1 MLKIKNIQTII
12 GQEYNDTLNI
22 IGVKEHTHHYE
33 FTLGYANNGHGVI
46 LVSPTETILLHREQ
60 TDNGMYVMEYNSKT
74 LWLNKNEFDTTDKII
89 ICMQT
94 I

>member
-12 GQEYNDTLNI
+12 GQEYNEVFNI
-22 IGVKEHTHHYE
+22 IGVKEHKQFYE
-33 FTLGYANNGHGVI
+33 FTLGYDATIKPAV
-46 LVSPTETILLHREQ
+46 ETILLHRKQ
-60 TDNGMYVMEYNSKT
+60 TDNGMYIMEYNNKT
-74 LWLNKNEFDTTDKII
+74 LWLNTNEFDTIDKII

>member
-1 MLKIKNIQTII
+1 MLTIKNSQQII
-12 GQEYNDTLNI
+12 GEKYNETFNI
-22 IGVKEHTHHYE
+22 IGVKEHKHHYE
-33 FTLGYANNGHGVI
+33 FTLGYASNGSNNI
-46 LVSPTETILLHREQ
+46 ETILLYRIQ

-74 LWLNKNEFDTTDKII
+74 LWLNMDEFDTTEKII

>member
-1 MLKIKNIQTII
+1 MLTIKNPQKLI
-12 GQEYNDTLNI
+12 GQEYNEVFDI
-22 IGVKEHTHHYE
+22 IGVKEHRSFYE
-33 FTLGYANNGHGVI
+33 FTLGYANNGHGG
-46 LVSPTETILLHREQ
+46 LSPTETIFLHRIQ

-74 LWLNKNEFDTTDKII
+74 LWLNTNEFDTTDKII

>member
-12 GQEYNDTLNI
+12 GEKYNDTFNI
-22 IGVKEHTHHYE
+22 IGVKEHKHHYE
-33 FTLGYANNGHGVI
+33 FTLGNASNGSNNI
-46 LVSPTETILLHREQ
+46 ETILLHRIQ

-74 LWLNKNEFDTTDKII
+74 LWLNTNEFDTTEKII

>member
-1 MLKIKNIQTII
+1 MLTIKNPQKLI
-12 GQEYNDTLNI
+12 GETYNELFNV
-22 IGVKEHTHHYE
+22 IGVKEEKSYYE
-33 FTLGYANNGHGVI
+33 FTLGYATVGKPNY
-46 LVSPTETILLHREQ
+46 ETILLHREQ

-74 LWLNKNEFDTTDKII
+74 LWLNTNEFDTTDKII

>member
-1 MLKIKNIQTII
+1 MLTIKNIQKLI
-12 GQEYNDTLNI
+12 GQEYNEVFNV
-22 IGVKEHTHHYE
+22 IGVKEEKSYYE
-33 FTLGYANNGHGVI
+33 FTLGYATVGKPNYEI
-46 LVSPTETILLHREQ
+46 IFLHRKQ

-74 LWLNKNEFDTTDKII
+74 LWLNTNEFDTIDKII

>member
-1 MLKIKNIQTII
+1 MLTIKNPQKLI
-12 GQEYNDTLNI
+12 GETYNEVFNV
-22 IGVKEHTHHYE
+22 IGVKEEPHVYE
-33 FTLGYANNGHGVI
+33 FTLGYATVGKPNY
-46 LVSPTETILLHREQ
+46 ETILLHRKQ

-74 LWLNKNEFDTTDKII
+74 LWLNKNEIDTIDKII

>member
-1 MLKIKNIQTII
+1 MLTIKNPQKLI
-12 GQEYNDTLNI
+12 GETYNEVFNI
-22 IGVKEHTHHYE
+22 IGVREEKSYYE
-33 FTLGYANNGHGVI
+33 FTLGYASVGI
-46 LVSPTETILLHREQ
+46 PRYETILLHRKQ

-74 LWLNKNEFDTTDKII
+74 LWLNKDEFDTIDKII

>member
-1 MLKIKNIQTII
+1 MLKIKNPQKLI
-12 GQEYNDTLNI
+12 GQEYNDTLDI

-33 FTLGYANNGHGVI
+33 FTLGYANNGHGG
-46 LVSPTETILLHREQ
+46 LSPTETILLLRKQ
-60 TDNGMYVMEYNSKT
+60 TDNGFYIMEYNSKT
-74 LWLNKNEFDTTDKII
+74 LWLSKSEFDTIDKII

>member
-12 GQEYNDTLNI
+12 GQEYNDVFNI
-22 IGVKEHTHHYE
+22 IGVKEHKDHYE
-33 FTLGYANNGHGVI
+33 FTLGYASH
-46 LVSPTETILLHREQ
+46 SPNIETILLHRKQ
-60 TDNGMYVMEYNSKT
+60 TDNGMYIMEYNNKT
-74 LWLNKNEFDTTDKII
+74 LWLNTNEFDTTDKII

>member
-1 MLKIKNIQTII
+1 MLTIKNPQKLI
-12 GQEYNDTLNI
+12 GETYNEVFNI

-33 FTLGYANNGHGVI
+33 FTLGYASVGKPNY
-46 LVSPTETILLHREQ
+46 ETILLHRKQ
-60 TDNGMYVMEYNSKT
+60 TENGMYVMEDNSKT
-74 LWLNKNEFDTTDKII
+74 LWLNKDEFDTIDKII

>member
-1 MLKIKNIQTII
+1 MLTIKNPQKLI

-33 FTLGYANNGHGVI
+33 FTLGY
-46 LVSPTETILLHREQ
+46 VSLGPVNIETILLHRKQ
-60 TDNGMYVMEYNSKT
+60 TDNGMYIMEYNNKT
-74 LWLNKNEFDTTDKII
+74 LWLNMDEFDTTDKII

>member
-1 MLKIKNIQTII
+1 MLTIKNIQKLI
-12 GQEYNDTLNI
+12 GKQYNEVFNV
-22 IGVKEHTHHYE
+22 IGVKEHKHHYE
-33 FTLGYANNGHGVI
+33 FTLGYASVGKPNV
-46 LVSPTETILLHREQ
+46 ETILLHRKQ

-74 LWLNKNEFDTTDKII
+74 LWLNKDEFDTIDTII

>member
-1 MLKIKNIQTII
+1 MLTIKNIQTII
-12 GQEYNDTLNI
+12 GETYNEVFNI

-33 FTLGYANNGHGVI
+33 FTLGYATVGKPNY
-46 LVSPTETILLHREQ
+46 ETILLHREQ
-60 TDNGMYVMEYNSKT
+60 TDNGMYVMEYKRKT
-74 LWLNKNEFDTTDKII
+74 LWLNTNEFDTIDKII

>member
-12 GQEYNDTLNI
+12 GETYNELFNI

-33 FTLGYANNGHGVI
+33 FTLGYATVGKPNY
-46 LVSPTETILLHREQ
+46 ETILLHRKQ

-74 LWLNKNEFDTTDKII
+74 LWLNTNEFDTIDKII

>member
-1 MLKIKNIQTII
+1 MLTIKNIQKLI
-12 GQEYNDTLNI
+12 GQQYNEVFDV
-22 IGVKEHTHHYE
+22 IGVKEHTHDYE
-33 FTLGYANNGHGVI
+33 FTLGYATVGKPNY
-46 LVSPTETILLHREQ
+46 ETILLHRQQ

-74 LWLNKNEFDTTDKII
+74 IWLNKDEFDTIDKII

>member
-1 MLKIKNIQTII
+1 MLTIKNPQKLI
-12 GQEYNDTLNI
+12 GETYNELFNV
-22 IGVKEHTHHYE
+22 IGVKEEKSYYE
-33 FTLGYANNGHGVI
+33 FTLGYTSLGPRNV
-46 LVSPTETILLHREQ
+46 ETILLHRKQ

-74 LWLNKNEFDTTDKII
+74 LWLNTNEFDTTDKII

>member
-1 MLKIKNIQTII
+1 MLTIKNPQKLI
-12 GQEYNDTLNI
+12 GETYNEVFNV

-33 FTLGYANNGHGVI
+33 FTLGYATVGKPNY
-46 LVSPTETILLHREQ
+46 ETILLHREQ

-74 LWLNKNEFDTTDKII
+74 LWLNKNEIDTIDKII

>member
-1 MLKIKNIQTII
+1 MLTIKNPQKLI
-12 GQEYNDTLNI
+12 GQEYNEVFDI
-22 IGVKEHTHHYE
+22 IGVKEHRSFYE
-33 FTLGYANNGHGVI
+33 FTLGYANNGHGG
-46 LVSPTETILLHREQ
+46 LSPTETIFLHRIQ

-74 LWLNKNEFDTTDKII
+74 LWLNMNEFDTTDKII